1 MDGRVRGRAD
11 ARKHVAGATK
21 RQKGCI
27 YLLLRIP
34 TPRGGMAWV
43 ALRAMVRSVLGGTF
57 ALYRRLA
64 VPAGLAAALCFA
76 PLALAL
82 LALEL
87 AAGQSAETQ
96 RGIAIID
103 AVGSVLLFA
112 PLAAIIAI
120 RCAIAIDEGRPV
132 EPRREAGTAFQ
143 LLPRYVLT
151 QLLAL
156 LVIAGL
162 PLLLIGAGLA
172 TGSQALTAIG
182 AGTLL
187 ASGVINGVRLG
198 LATVLVVTGEGAY
211 AQALR
216 VSARLVRGRFWGS
229 LGAIV
234 AITLI
239 ALALALLLSTIAIA
253 APAGAGRAVIEAVVG
268 VVVNAVTVPFAA
280 VGLYRLV
287 GALRERARDDAG
299 PVSGA

>member
-21 RQKGCI
+21 RRKRCMRGVI
-27 YLLLRIP
+27 RIP
-34 TPRGGMAWV
+34 TPRGGMPWV
-43 ALRAMVRSVLGGTF
+43 ALRAMVRSVVAGTF
-57 ALYRRLA
+57 SLYRRLA
-64 VPAGLAAALCFA
+64 VRAGLAAALVFA
-76 PLALAL
+76 PLAVAL

-87 AAGQSAETQ
+87 AVGQSTQ
-96 RGIAIID
+96 TQQGIAIID

-120 RCAIAIDEGRPV
+120 RCAIALDEGRTA
-132 EPRREAGTAFQ
+132 EPRREAAAAFQ

-156 LVIAGL
+156 VVIAGL
-162 PLLLIGAGLA
+162 PLLLIGAGIA

-198 LATVLVVTGEGAY
+198 LATVLVVTGDGAY

-216 VSARLVRGRFWGS
+216 ASARLVRGSFWGS
-229 LGAIV
+229 LGTIV

-239 ALALALLLSTIAIA
+239 ALVLALLLSTVAIA

-268 VVVNAVTVPFAA
+268 VAVNAVTVPFAA

-287 GALRERARDDAG
+287 GALRERDRERG